1 MTCPPTHRTK
11 KEMLKYFC
19 AWLDLIKN
27 FSYKGG
33 TVAVGSAAQIVPIL
47 CSTYPP
53 PPPLPARLYTS
64 PILEFPKFSAY
75 TNEGPVIPYS
85 TQFTAPKRQIL
96 CFTWEST
103 SKASLLRSC
112 KLSIG
117 FVE

>member
-53 PPPLPARLYTS
+53 PPSPPRTSLY
-64 PILEFPKFSAY
+64 IANF
-75 TNEGPVIPYS
+75 GIP
-85 TQFTAPKRQIL
+85 QIFGL
-96 CFTWEST
+96 YQ
-103 SKASLLRSC
+103 
-112 KLSIG
+112 
-117 FVE
+117 